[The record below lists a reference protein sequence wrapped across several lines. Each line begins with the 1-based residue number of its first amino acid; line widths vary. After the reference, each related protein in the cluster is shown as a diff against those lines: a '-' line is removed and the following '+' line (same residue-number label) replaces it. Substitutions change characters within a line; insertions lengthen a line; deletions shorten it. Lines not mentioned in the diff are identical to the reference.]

1 MQLRN
6 MMLAAIFAAFMIISS
21 YIVLPI
27 GPVPH
32 TLQPLVVLL
41 SGVLLGHKWGP
52 ISIIVWVVLGVL
64 GLPVFNQ
71 GQAGAGWTSYRKK
84 SEGWLCQNFLLSVN
98 RTYCCLHYG
107 VNWF

>member
-41 SGVLLGHKWGP
+41 SSNVMGWSFLFMPVLLGSVV
-52 ISIIVWVVLGVL
+52 IVLFALIINNLFKC
-64 GLPVFNQ
+64 PSDSQ
-71 GQAGAGWTSYRKK
+71 IR
-84 SEGWLCQNFLLSVN
+84 
-98 RTYCCLHYG
+98 
-107 VNWF
+107 